1 VKFTIFT
8 SFYNYLDTFD
18 DLAQSILGQTYQDW
32 EWIISDDF
40 SENPEVLPRLQSL
53 VESSEKIK
61 LVHPSFKKEFYW
73 NPPTSHS
80 TGDIFLV
87 QDSDDLMHP
96 KLLEVY
102 RYNFDRFPKVQMIS
116 TNSVLRWGS
125 VHGEIHSFRLI
136 NYKDR
141 CNFIQ
146 KIRSAEFGEYNIGDC
161 RAWRNNVNL
170 FDPDYKWKF
179 CADDVCKT
187 LINEEKG
194 MLLYLPRVLH
204 TYAHREESISHT
216 KTANIGH
223 LSEGDVMINEAEERK
238 SRKFLSSVEDYYD
251 RIYPHT
257 TPFYLSSLNLE
268 KSSKTVEY
276 FSPSLNNREIEILR
290 DLYFDHDLV
299 FEFTPDVDYLIHR
312 IETADQT
319 SILRERLSFLP
330 RRQIILELDLDLKQ
344 EVSDLLLELNLPHY
358 WFIFGKVTIIVDF

>member
-73 NPPTSHS
+73 NPPTSYS

-116 TNSVLRWGS
+116 ANSVLRWGS
-125 VHGEIHSFRLI
+125 VHGGIHSFRMI

-179 CADDVCKT
+179 CAEDVCKT

-204 TYAHREESISHT
+204 TYAHREDSISKNHS
-216 KTANIGH
+216 IEH
-223 LSEGDVMINEAEERK
+223 EVMSEPWTMIDESEERK
-238 SRKFLSSVEDYYD
+238 SRNFLNSIEDYYD
-251 RIYPHT
+251 RIYSHT

-268 KSSKTVEY
+268 NSTKIVEY
-276 FSPSLNNREIEILR
+276 YSPSINNREIEILKN
-290 DLYFDHDLV
+290 LYFDHDLR
-299 FEFTPDVDYLIHR
+299 FETSPDADYLICKVENMGQ
-312 IETADQT
+312 I
-319 SILRERLSFLP
+319 SSLRERLSFLP
-330 RRQIILELDLDLKQ
+330 GRQIILELDLELKK
-344 EVSDLLLELNLPHY
+344 EVSNLLSELNLPHH
-358 WFIFGKVTIIVDF
+358 WFIFGKVTIIIDF